1 MEEQKEIDNIIF
13 EVLLSS
19 TEQMIQ
25 VLRIGRDSWQK
36 PCVTLN

>member
-25 VLRIGRDSWQK
+25 VLRIGRDS
-36 PCVTLN
+36 